1 MQQTANIFSGV
12 DKQVRVARSSTFYM
26 AHLGLLERMLDGRT
40 VDGLFAVAMN
50 TDPYTYLGSRSLS
63 LLPEL
68 DLDGPL
74 GLVNLHRLGLA
85 SLLRAVASAARGGGR
100 LARLRNVDV
109 IQPLEALVVR
119 GHRPFPWQVDGDH
132 LGDTERLELHHER
145 EVLSVVV
152 PLARPR
158 RAPSD

>member
-1 MQQTANIFSGV
+1 MHA
-12 DKQVRVARSSTFYM
+12 D
-26 AHLGLLERMLDGRT
+26 DW
-40 VDGLFAVAMN
+40 DGLFAVAMN

-100 LARLRNVDV
+100 LARLHNVDV

-158 RAPSD
+158 RAPSV